1 MQHWMY
7 APWTHLH
14 CPVMEMRSHPLW
26 LWHCQD
32 WPHCMWDE
40 QSGYYTCSPIS
51 FLHFLGKILSLHP
64 GPWVFSWW
72 TWPQWRYRHVDCQG
86 RWWCRWCSKCSHS
99 PFGYFAITNLDCLFV
114 LSFPYD
120 SSTHNLYYLSSILFC
135 SGYFCVWLLALYLDC
150 LFALSFSY
158 DSSTHY
164 LDYLSSILFCG
175 GYFCVWPVD
184 LADLNFVYAA

>member
-1 MQHWMY
+1 MGILMMDM
-7 APWTHLH
+7 APMTIQACGAPNAAILHLDTLQL
-14 CPVMEMRSHPLW
+14 RF
-26 LWHCQD
+26 
-32 WPHCMWDE
+32 
-40 QSGYYTCSPIS
+40 S
-51 FLHFLGKILSLHP
+51 FVLL
-64 GPWVFSWW
+64 
-72 TWPQWRYRHVDCQG
+72 
-86 RWWCRWCSKCSHS
+86 
-99 PFGYFAITNLDCLFV
+99 TNLDCLFV

-164 LDYLSSILFCG
+164 LDYFSSILFCG